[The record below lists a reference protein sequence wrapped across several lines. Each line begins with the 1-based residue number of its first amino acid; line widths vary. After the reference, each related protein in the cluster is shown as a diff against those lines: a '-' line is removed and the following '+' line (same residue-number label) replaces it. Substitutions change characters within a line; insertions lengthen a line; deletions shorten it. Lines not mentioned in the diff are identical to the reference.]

1 MTHLKQL
8 FNRVAV
14 GFIGLCYGQ
23 VGFAGLIPKFKGADD
38 IANGTKDGLDLLAD
52 KAKTGMSILV
62 FIVAVVSIVYGAE
75 TCMQGVREGQKN
87 EASIG
92 TLARYIVTGVIG
104 VVLGLLLCY
113 LAWYILAGFDINS
126 IDQ

>member
-8 FNRVAV
+8 FNRVSV

-23 VGFAGLIPKFKGADD
+23 VGFAGLIPKFKGSDD
-38 IANGTKDGLDLLAD
+38 MASGKTDGLDLFAD

-62 FIVAVVSIVYGAE
+62 FIIAIVSIVYGAE
-75 TCMQGVREGQKN
+75 TCLQGVREAQKN

-92 TLARYIVTGVIG
+92 TLARYMVSGFIG
-104 VVLGLLLCY
+104 VVLGLCLCY
-113 LAWYILAGFDINS
+113 LAWSILVNFDINNIS
-126 IDQ
+126 E

>member
-1 MTHLKQL
+1 MTHLKQV

-14 GFIGLCYGQ
+14 GTIGLCYGQ

-38 IANGTKDGLDLLAD
+38 IASGKKGVLDVFAD
-52 KAKTGMSILV
+52 NVKTGMSILV
-62 FIVAVVSIVYGAE
+62 FIAAIVSIVYGTE
-75 TCMQGVREGQKN
+75 TCLQGVREAQKN

-92 TLARYIVTGVIG
+92 TLARYIVSGFIG

-113 LAWYILAGFDINS
+113 LAWSILVGFDINNIS
-126 IDQ
+126 D